1 MGLNIETVVV
11 ELVVRR
17 VLLVVVRRTKSCFD
31 ERREVRVEEGNAV
44 VVGFVVEEYPPSLD
58 RMKEWEQRGAKMQL

>member
-17 VLLVVVRRTKSCFD
+17 VLSAVVRRTKSCFG
-31 ERREVRVEEGNAV
+31 ERLEVRVEEGNAV
-44 VVGFVVEEYPPSLD
+44 VVEFVVGEYPPILD
-58 RMKEWEQRGAKMQL
+58 RMKEREQRGEKMQL